1 MNATAM
7 PALAA
12 WALKRLMAGLPLN
25 GVDCSSLPDPWPG
38 VISALGA
45 LPQVDRAQAL
55 QQTLGSLGRDAQADL
70 LAVAGADPNDPPPA
84 APRPR
89 YVLRWAAEALQA
101 VPPMRWLVDGLAP
114 ATGTALLYG
123 DPGSKKTWSA
133 MHLAVS
139 VAMGADWLG
148 RPVEQGPVLILDEE
162 SGDHRM
168 RRRLAQVMRGL
179 QAPADIP
186 LAYVSLAGFKPADP
200 GDLAEIDGIV
210 ANVQPVLVVV
220 DALADVLAGNENS
233 VEDTMPLMQA
243 LRRLAE
249 DHHCLV
255 LLIHHNNKAGAYRG
269 SSAILGAVDVSIQVT
284 SKSSS
289 PNVDFEIAKSRDGEP
304 CNFAATAAWV
314 DLPEPT
320 FTLEEAIPKAK
331 QPRYSRSEEYVL
343 RYLEEHG
350 PSLLSDIANHADT
363 CSAEAARR
371 AVYNLVARDLVQR
384 CDGGGPGE
392 RATYDLVKDEAD
404 PWKSA
409 LEAVA

>member
-1 MNATAM
+1 MTTTAM

-12 WALKRLMAGLPLN
+12 WVLKRLTAGLPLN

-38 VISALGA
+38 IVQALGA
-45 LPQVDRAQAL
+45 LPQADRAQAL
-55 QQTLGSLGRDAQADL
+55 QDSLSQLGRDAQADL

-350 PSLLSDIANHADT
+350 ASLLTDIANHADT
-363 CSAEAARR
+363 CSAGAARM
-371 AVYNLVARDLVQR
+371 AVYSLAAKGKVQR
-384 CDGGGPGE
+384 CDGGGAGE
-392 RATYDLVKDEAD
+392 KATYDLAREEE
-404 PWKSA
+404 PWETA
-409 LEAVA
+409 MQEVA